1 MRCFSAVRR
10 PWSAVNEAVHLP
22 PATWINDFSPGETRG
37 AVPYNEGLAVLVQ
50 EQSYDQETPDLPNA
64 VLYHTTPSG
73 TRTGKLFER
82 TDAFLLSNRSSVHRT
97 RAFC

>member
-1 MRCFSAVRR
+1 M
-10 PWSAVNEAVHLP
+10 
-22 PATWINDFSPGETRG
+22 G

-82 TDAFLLSNRSSVHRT
+82 TDAFLLNNRSSVHRT